1 VRVSRFESD
10 CDPHPALRAAL
21 SQRESVFSEQK
32 MTRIEKRFA
41 ELKAAGKKA
50 FIPYL
55 TAGDPSLDT
64 TRDLVLALEKAGADV
79 IELGVPFSD
88 PIADGPV
95 IQRATERALRNGVTL
110 QGVLELGKNIRKMSE
125 IPLVLFSYFNPLLNH
140 GLEKLARDAASAG
153 FDGILAS
160 DLTVE
165 ESEVF
170 SRSMRSAGLNTVFL
184 VAPTSSP
191 ERMKKIARASSG
203 FLYAVSRTGVT
214 GETQE
219 LSGDLKQFLRTLRTH
234 TKSPIAVGFG
244 ISRPEHVRAV
254 WQEADGAIVG
264 SSIVKEVEQNCG
276 KPDLVE
282 RVAAFASWLKDSQ
295 PK

>member
-1 VRVSRFESD
+1 
-10 CDPHPALRAAL
+10 
-21 SQRESVFSEQK
+21 

-41 ELKAAGKKA
+41 QLKSEGRKA

-55 TAGDPSLDT
+55 TAGDPTLQIT
-64 TRDLVLALEKAGADV
+64 EQLVLAMDKAGADV

-95 IQRATERALRNGVTL
+95 IQRATERGLLHGVSL
-110 QGVLELGKNIRKMSE
+110 NKVLELGRNIRRKSE
-125 IPLVLFSYFNPLLNH
+125 IPLVLFSYYNPLLNH
-140 GLEKLARDAASAG
+140 GLEKLAKDAAAAG
-153 FDGILAS
+153 FDGVLAS

-165 ESEVF
+165 ESGAFVEAI
-170 SRSMRSAGLNTVFL
+170 RGAGLNTIFL
-184 VAPTSSP
+184 AAPTSSP
-191 ERMKKIARASSG
+191 ERMKKIAAASTG

-214 GETQE
+214 GEQRE
-219 LSGDLKQFLRTLRTH
+219 LAGDLKQFLQSLRGF
-234 TKSPIAVGFG
+234 TKLPIAVGFG

-264 SSIVKEVEQNCG
+264 SSIVKEVEQNIG

-282 RVAAFASWLKDSQ
+282 KVAAFASWLRGS
-295 PK
+295 